1 MPRRVLRSME
11 SALKFMVYNLD
22 YLAMREGPIPEICFP
37 RVSAVSAGRRRN
49 FFDSRYW
56 LRDMVLSVLAAFTA
70 FLFLYQP
77 VQVEGTSMLPLLQN
91 HERIV
96 VNKIAYHVESIH
108 RGDIIVFRYPL
119 DPAESFIKRVIGLP
133 GDWVSIKNGHV
144 YVNGKR
150 LKEPYIQPGYMGQ
163 QTCAPVHVAPDHYYV
178 LGDHR
183 DFSNDSRE
191 WGTVARKYIYGKAVF
206 AYWPLSDLGLLQ

>member
-1 MPRRVLRSME
+1 MQER
-11 SALKFMVYNLD
+11 N
-22 YLAMREGPIPEICFP
+22 IPDSCFP
-37 RVSAVSAGRRRN
+37 RVSATHPIRRRS
-49 FFDSRYW
+49 FFESRYW
-56 LRDMVLSVLAAFTA
+56 LRDMVLSVLLAFTII
-70 FLFLYQP
+70 LLLYQP

-96 VNKIAYHVESIH
+96 VSKIAYHVASIH
-108 RGDIIVFRYPL
+108 RGDVIVFPYPL

-133 GDWVSIKNGHV
+133 GDWVSIRDGQV
-144 YVNGKR
+144 YVNGGR
-150 LKEPYIQPGYMGQ
+150 LRELYIPPAYLGQ
-163 QTCAPVHVAPDHYYV
+163 ETFAPVHVAANQYYV

-206 AYWPLSDLGLLQ
+206 AYWPLSDLGSLH